1 MRKLFIV
8 GCPRSGTT
16 MLQQALNRHSA
27 VAIPPETSFFSNVVG
42 RSHRRQHAQLLRI
55 NADLQ
60 IDLQVP
66 PVPIHDDRQA
76 RTLYERMAGLYLE
89 QIKEKDVEYF
99 GEKTPRHLLHLDK
112 IRALFPDAKIILI
125 FRDGRAV
132 TLSLT
137 KTPWGCPDPYFNFV
151 MWLRYVRTQRRL
163 ERECPL
169 DLLCVRYEDLV
180 AEPEAQLRKVTDFLG
195 LTFEPTMVES
205 GGAKHGV
212 PEWEREWKARA
223 AEPINASRVDVW
235 RRELP
240 ERVIAHMERL
250 GGDALRAL
258 GYELVTNGRRR
269 LPWTFFPHLWWT
281 QFAWRL
287 RWFIGLPPR
296 ASGARRS

>member
-42 RSHRRQHAQLLRI
+42 RSHRRQRAQLQRI

-60 IDLQVP
+60 IDLPAP
-66 PVPIHDDRQA
+66 PRPIRNDSQA
-76 RTLYERMAGLYLE
+76 RTLYEQLAGLYLE
-89 QIKEKDVEYF
+89 RVAKEDVEYF

-137 KTPWGCPDPYFNFV
+137 KTPWGCRDPYFNFV

-163 ERECPL
+163 ERERPL
-169 DLLCVRYEDLV
+169 DFLCVKYEDLV
-180 AEPEAQLRKVTDFLG
+180 TEPEVQLRKVTEFLG
-195 LTFEPTMVES
+195 LTFEPTMIES

-223 AEPINASRVDVW
+223 AEPITSSRIDVW
-235 RRELP
+235 RSELP
-240 ERVIAHMERL
+240 DRVIAHMERL

-269 LPWTFFPHLWWT
+269 LWWT

-296 ASGARRS
+296 ASGA